1 VALSREQVVELALRR
16 PWLTTTLVVA
26 LSWVIVGPWGDYSL
40 NDDWTYA
47 HLAKRI
53 AATNEVKIDVPI
65 APNAVGQALLG
76 AAWVKVFG
84 FNHMHLRL
92 LTFLLSTLGLWAL
105 DRLLSV
111 ATKDLRVRLA
121 ASLLLAF
128 NPIYYYS
135 TASFMNELYG
145 WIPPLL
151 GAVLWLWDRHRQDA
165 AGAERALTPWM
176 PLVAGLI
183 IGLGFWTRQFGVL
196 IYPALVGATV
206 LSLAVA
212 RRWKALTRATP
223 WMLLGVVVL
232 AGGVWGYF
240 QWAKATG
247 NYRPEFAVRIT
258 NLARIDANNWVMQSG
273 SVLVYVTLFFLPL
286 LVLFPVRGV
295 RGLALLGIGFTVL
308 GFMARAR
315 FAAQAPSDFWIG
327 PIWSHKVFP
336 WVVNI
341 IWNAGLGPITL
352 DDGFFYDA
360 PKPSWPKAVWQA
372 VELVGIMG
380 TLLWAAAATFGVRRL
395 VQKPGAA
402 AEVSLFGTILA
413 VGCVPAIIQSHQNEM
428 VDRYYLPHL
437 LGMAIAVPALLGQVR
452 EEGVAWARWR
462 VGVAV
467 ALSLALGLF
476 SVLGAHDQFR
486 WNDARWTLIDKAMK
500 SGGTRVTVQGGWEVN
515 CWFRAEGYAPQ
526 DFACEG
532 GCGCAYNG
540 FCCADDRWRIGM
552 TVFQGYRAVEQIQP
566 NYWMANGP
574 PVILSRRH

>member
-1 VALSREQVVELALRR
+1 MALSREQVVELALRR
-16 PWLTTTLVVA
+16 PWLTTTVLVA
-26 LSWVIVGPWGDYSL
+26 LSWLVVGPWGDYSL

-76 AAWVKVFG
+76 AGWVKLFG

-92 LTFLLSTLGLWAL
+92 LTFLLSTLGLWTL

-111 ATKDLRVRLA
+111 ATRDSRVRLA

-151 GAVLWLWDRHRQDA
+151 GAALYLWDRHRVDA
-165 AGAERALTPWM
+165 LGAERAVTPWV
-176 PLVAGLI
+176 PPVAGLI

-196 IYPALVGATV
+196 VFPALLGATLV
-206 LSLAVA
+206 SLAVA
-212 RRWKALTRATP
+212 RRWKAMVRTLP
-223 WMLLGVVVL
+223 WAILGLVLLGG
-232 AGGVWGYF
+232 AIWAYF
-240 QWAKATG
+240 EWAKATG

-273 SVLVYVTLFFLPL
+273 SVLVYVTLFFLPM
-286 LVLFPVRGV
+286 LVLFPLSAIR
-295 RGLALLGIGFTVL
+295 RLALLGAGLVVL

-315 FAAQAPSDFWIG
+315 FQAQAPSDFWIG

-360 PKPSWPKAVWQA
+360 PKPSWPKAVWQTI
-372 VELVGIMG
+372 ELVGVLG
-380 TLLWAAAATFGVRRL
+380 AALWAGVGAAVVRRL
-395 VQKPGAA
+395 KSAPGAG
-402 AEVSLFGTILA
+402 AEVALFGVLLT

-437 LGMAIAVPALLGQVR
+437 LGMAVAVPALLGHVR
-452 EEGVAWARWR
+452 DEAVVWPRWR
-462 VGVAV
+462 VGLA
-467 ALSLALGLF
+467 AALGAALCLF

-486 WNDARWTLIDKAMK
+486 WNDARWVLIDKAMK
-500 SGGTRVTVQGGWEVN
+500 SGGTRITVQGGYELN
-515 CWFRAEGYAPQ
+515 CWNRVEGYAPGEL
-526 DFACEG
+526 ACEG

-540 FCCADDRWRIGM
+540 FCCIDDRWRVGM
-552 TVFQGYRAVEQIQP
+552 SVFQGYSTVEQIQP
-566 NYWMANGP
+566 NYWMAKGP
-574 PVILSRRH
+574 PVILSRRR